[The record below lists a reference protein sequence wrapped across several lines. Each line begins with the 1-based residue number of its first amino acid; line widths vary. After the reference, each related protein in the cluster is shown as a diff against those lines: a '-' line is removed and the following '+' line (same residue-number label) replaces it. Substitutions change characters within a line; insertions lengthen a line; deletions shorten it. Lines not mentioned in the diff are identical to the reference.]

1 MIDRSEILTLLTE
14 FQGCQKMLSAIGD
27 EARQHIIIQMLASN
41 HSGEAR
47 CGGMRV
53 GEIAALSSLSRPAI
67 SHHLQILKDAG
78 LLKMRREGTRNY
90 YYFDADMVDL
100 ENLIQMLQHIKSIML
115 LLPDRSGE
123 NDSLNNNDV

>member
-1 MIDRSEILTLLTE
+1 MIDQSEILTLLPE
-14 FQGCQKMLSAIGD
+14 FKGCQKILSAIGD
-27 EARQHIIIQMLASN
+27 EARQHIIIRMLASN
-41 HSGEAR
+41 HSGEVR

-90 YYFDADMVDL
+90 YYFDADMIAL
-100 ENLIQMLQHIKSIML
+100 QNLIGMLGHIQKIMAR
-115 LLPDRSGE
+115 LPDRSGE
-123 NDSLNNNDV
+123 NE

>member
-1 MIDRSEILTLLTE
+1 M
-14 FQGCQKMLSAIGD
+14 SAIGD
-27 EARQHIIIQMLASN
+27 EARQHIIIRMLASN
-41 HSGEAR
+41 HSGEVR

-90 YYFDADMVDL
+90 YYFDADMIAL
-100 ENLIQMLQHIKSIML
+100 QNLIGMLGHIQKIMAR
-115 LLPDRSGE
+115 LPDRSGGNE
-123 NDSLNNNDV
+123 

>member
-1 MIDRSEILTLLTE
+1 MIDKSEILMLLNE
-14 FQGCQKMLSAIGD
+14 FKGCQKLLSAIGD

-41 HSGEAR
+41 HSGEVR

-90 YYFDADMVDL
+90 YYFDADMLAL
-100 ENLIQMLQHIKSIML
+100 EQLMQMLGHIKSIMS

-123 NDSLNNNDV
+123 QE

>member
-1 MIDRSEILTLLTE
+1 MIDQSEILTLLTE
-14 FQGCQKMLSAIGD
+14 FKGYQKILSAIGD
-27 EARQHIIIQMLASN
+27 EARQHIIIRMLASN
-41 HSGEAR
+41 HSGEVR

-90 YYFDADMVDL
+90 YYFDADMIAL
-100 ENLIQMLQHIKSIML
+100 QNLIGMLGHIQKIMAR
-115 LLPDRSGE
+115 LPDRSGE
-123 NDSLNNNDV
+123 NE

>member
-1 MIDRSEILTLLTE
+1 MIDQSEILALLTE
-14 FQGCQKMLSAIGD
+14 FKDCQKILSAIGD

-41 HSGEAR
+41 HRGEAL

-53 GEIAALSSLSRPAI
+53 GEIAALSSLSRPAV

-78 LLKMRREGTRNY
+78 ILKMRREGTRNY
-90 YYFDADMVDL
+90 YYFDADMINL
-100 ENLIQMLQHIKSIML
+100 EALIQMLRHIKRIML

-123 NDSLNNNDV
+123 NDSLNISEI

>member
-1 MIDRSEILTLLTE
+1 MIDQSEISTLLTE
-14 FQGCQKMLSAIGD
+14 FKGCQKLLSAIGD
-27 EARQHIIIQMLASN
+27 EARQHIIIQMLVSN
-41 HSGEAR
+41 HNGEAR

-90 YYFDADMVDL
+90 YYFDADMIAL
-100 ENLIQMLQHIKSIML
+100 QNLIEMLGHIKNIMA
-115 LLPDRSGE
+115 LLPDRSGKH
-123 NDSLNNNDV
+123 D

>member
-1 MIDRSEILTLLTE
+1 MIDQSEILTLLTE
-14 FQGCQKMLSAIGD
+14 FKGCQKILSAIGD
-27 EARQHIIIQMLASN
+27 EARQHIIIRMLASN
-41 HSGEAR
+41 HSGEVR

-90 YYFDADMVDL
+90 YYFDADMIAL
-100 ENLIQMLQHIKSIML
+100 QNLIGMLGHIQKIMAR
-115 LLPDRSGE
+115 LPDRSGE
-123 NDSLNNNDV
+123 NE

>member
-1 MIDRSEILTLLTE
+1 MIDQSEILTLLTE
-14 FQGCQKMLSAIGD
+14 FKGCQKILSAIGD
-27 EARQHIIIQMLASN
+27 EARQHIIIRMLASN
-41 HSGEAR
+41 HSGEVR

-90 YYFDADMVDL
+90 YYFDADMIAL
-100 ENLIQMLQHIKSIML
+100 QNLIEMLGHIQKIMAR
-115 LLPDRSGE
+115 LPDRSGE
-123 NDSLNNNDV
+123 NE

>member
-1 MIDRSEILTLLTE
+1 MIDQSEILTLLTE
-14 FQGCQKMLSAIGD
+14 FKGCQKILSAIGD
-27 EARQHIIIQMLASN
+27 EARQHIIIRMLASN
-41 HSGEAR
+41 HSGEVR

-90 YYFDADMVDL
+90 YYFDADMIAL
-100 ENLIQMLQHIKSIML
+100 QNLIGMLGHIQKIMAR
-115 LLPDRSGE
+115 LPDRSGGNE
-123 NDSLNNNDV
+123 

>member
-1 MIDRSEILTLLTE
+1 MIDQSEILTLLTE
-14 FQGCQKMLSAIGD
+14 FKGCQKILSAIGD
-27 EARQHIIIQMLASN
+27 EARQHIIIRMLASN
-41 HSGEAR
+41 HSGEVR

-90 YYFDADMVDL
+90 YYFDADMIAL
-100 ENLIQMLQHIKSIML
+100 QNLIGMLGHIQKIMVR
-115 LLPDRSGE
+115 LPDRSGE
-123 NDSLNNNDV
+123 NE

>member
-1 MIDRSEILTLLTE
+1 MIDQSEISTMLTE
-14 FQGCQKMLSAIGD
+14 FKGCQKLLSAIGD

-41 HSGEAR
+41 HSGETR

-67 SHHLQILKDAG
+67 SHHLQILRDAG

-90 YYFDADMVDL
+90 YYFDADMIAL

-115 LLPDRSGE
+115 LLPDRSDE
-123 NDSLNNNDV
+123 NESISNY

>member
-1 MIDRSEILTLLTE
+1 MIEQSEISTLLTE
-14 FQGCQKMLSAIGD
+14 FKGCQKLLSAIGD
-27 EARQHIIIQMLASN
+27 EARQHVIIQMLASN
-41 HSGEAR
+41 YSGEAR

-90 YYFDADMVDL
+90 YYFDADTVDL
-100 ENLIQMLQHIKSIML
+100 DNLIQMLRHIKSIL
-115 LLPDRSGE
+115 ALLPDRSGE
-123 NDSLNNNDV
+123 HD

>member
-1 MIDRSEILTLLTE
+1 MIAQSEILALLTE
-14 FQGCQKMLSAIGD
+14 FKGSQKMLSAIGD

-90 YYFDADMVDL
+90 YYFDADMIAL
-100 ENLIQMLQHIKSIML
+100 ESLIQMLQHIKNIML

-123 NDSLNNNDV
+123 ND